1 MRFQENYSLIEKY
14 FTGSLN
20 QGNSYNPK
28 QATVTPN
35 ANTTPGYFGPVLL
48 WTNNQGLDSM
58 PLRIVPD
65 ETKRTIDELSHNSM
79 GNADLRRGGYRTQTV
94 SATRPPE
101 DTPRNPKYNE
111 SQGTLKILKFTK
123 YEFCSFSTQA

>member
-1 MRFQENYSLIEKY
+1 MQTPHQATQTWGDQENKNWDQNEVGI
-14 FTGSLN
+14 
-20 QGNSYNPK
+20 
-28 QATVTPN
+28 
-35 ANTTPGYFGPVLL
+35 L

-79 GNADLRRGGYRTQTV
+79 GNADLRRDGYRTQTV

-111 SQGTLKILKFTK
+111 PQGTLKILKFTK